1 MHKCYVMQILK
12 ANKKKKKKNK
22 RRKVTKSIKM
32 KYKGHVRKIQLD

>member
-22 RRKVTKSIKM
+22 RRKVTNSIKM